1 MSAVV
6 SLPAPSLR
14 PMCADDLDAVFAVE
28 QAAYEY
34 PWTLAIFH
42 DCLRVGYVCY
52 ICEDSQGIV
61 GHGVMSVAVGE
72 CHLLNVCV
80 HPDHQRRGLGRMMVE
95 FLLDLA
101 RHRGAHVALL
111 EVRPSNVA
119 GYRLYTGLGFDEI
132 GLRKNYYPAARG
144 REDAV
149 LLARDL
155 TI

>member
-1 MSAVV
+1 
-6 SLPAPSLR
+6 
-14 PMCADDLDAVFAVE
+14 
-28 QAAYEY
+28 
-34 PWTLAIFH
+34 
-42 DCLRVGYVCY
+42 
-52 ICEDSQGIV
+52 
-61 GHGVMSVAVGE
+61 
-72 CHLLNVCV
+72 
-80 HPDHQRRGLGRMMVE
+80 MMVE

>member
-6 SLPAPSLR
+6 SLPAPLLR
-14 PMCADDLDAVFAVE
+14 PMHADDLEAVFAIE
-28 QAAYEY
+28 QAAYGY

-42 DCLRVGYVCY
+42 DCLRVGYVC
-52 ICEDSQGIV
+52 IVCEDAHGVV

-80 HPDHQRRGLGRMMVE
+80 HPDHQRRGLGHTMVE
-95 FLLDLA
+95 FLLGLA
-101 RHRGAHVALL
+101 RDRGARVALL
-111 EVRPSNVA
+111 EVRPSNLA
-119 GYRLYTGLGFDEI
+119 AYKLYTGLGFDEI

-144 REDAV
+144 REDAI

-155 TI
+155 TV

>member
-14 PMCADDLDAVFAVE
+14 PMCEDDLDAVFAIE

-42 DCLRVGYVCY
+42 DCLRVGYVCTV
-52 ICEDSQGIV
+52 CEDSRGIV
-61 GHGVMSVAVGE
+61 GHGVMSVAAGE

-80 HPDHQRRGLGRMMVE
+80 HPEHQRHGLGRMMVE

-101 RHRGAHVALL
+101 RDRGA
-111 EVRPSNVA
+111 
-119 GYRLYTGLGFDEI
+119 
-132 GLRKNYYPAARG
+132 RG
-144 REDAV
+144 TA
-149 LLARDL
+149 
-155 TI
+155 

>member
-6 SLPAPSLR
+6 SVPAPSLR
-14 PMCADDLDAVFAVE
+14 PMRADDLDAVIAIE

-34 PWTLAIFH
+34 PWTPAIFH

-52 ICEDSQGIV
+52 VCEDAQGIV
-61 GHGVMSVAVGE
+61 GHGVMSVAAGE
-72 CHLLNVCV
+72 CHLLNICV
-80 HPDHQRRGLGRMMVE
+80 HPHHQRRGLGRMLVE

-101 RHRGAHVALL
+101 RTKGACVALL

-119 GYRLYTGLGFDEI
+119 GYRLYTGMGFDEI
-132 GLRKNYYPAARG
+132 GLRENYYPAARG

-155 TI
+155 TV

>member
-6 SLPAPSLR
+6 SLPTPSFR
-14 PMCADDLDAVFAVE
+14 PMRADDLEAVFAIE

-42 DCLRVGYVCY
+42 DCLRVGYVCTV
-52 ICEDSQGIV
+52 CEDTHGIV

-80 HPDHQRRGLGRMMVE
+80 HPDHQRRGLGRTMVE

-101 RHRGAHVALL
+101 RERGARVALL
-111 EVRPSNVA
+111 EVRPSNLA
-119 GYRLYTGLGFDEI
+119 AYKLYIGLGFDEI

-144 REDAV
+144 REDAI

-155 TI
+155 AV

>member
-80 HPDHQRRGLGRMMVE
+80 HPGSSAPWSGTHDGGV
-95 FLLDLA
+95 
-101 RHRGAHVALL
+101 
-111 EVRPSNVA
+111 
-119 GYRLYTGLGFDEI
+119 
-132 GLRKNYYPAARG
+132 PA
-144 REDAV
+144 
-149 LLARDL
+149 
-155 TI
+155 